1 MMDQTITDPVPVFFL
16 QIKTADPG
24 IPAADDCRS

>member
-1 MMDQTITDPVPVFFL
+1 MMDQTITDPVPVFL